1 MLGEMIGENRGKRT
15 SRRVLSTSPLR
26 VETMF
31 EDSGKIFG
39 NDCNQI
45 VTYWA
50 EMRPDG
56 SLYGEG
62 HAVLIL
68 QNGEIATWKGAGVGT
83 IHPGGTVSYRGA
95 VYYSTSSPT
104 LARLNAVA
112 GVFEYEVDVNGNT
125 HSKVWE
131 WK

>member
-1 MLGEMIGENRGKRT
+1 MQMLGEMIGETHGKRT
-15 SRRVLSTSPLR
+15 ARRVLSTSPLK
-26 VETMF
+26 VETSF

-62 HAVLIL
+62 GGVVIL
-68 QNGEIATWKGAGVGT
+68 QNGEIATWKGAGAGT
-83 IHPGGTVSYRGA
+83 IKPGGSVSYRGA

-104 LARLNAVA
+104 LARLNTVAAV
-112 GVFEYEVDVNGNT
+112 F
-125 HSKVWE
+125 
-131 WK
+131 